1 MPPSVAR
8 QREILSRMLGIVEL
22 EPALRWFELGCS
34 LGRGA
39 GDELSDIDCAVGVD
53 DVKWKDALTMGAL
66 LATAG
71 GSISDGMRQVFPGR
85 DGQTCWHIMTLYDD
99 GAQVSCVLMPA
110 SWRTGL
116 QPGSI
121 ALYDPDGVLVTPTRP
136 PAADV
141 DATTVREWLSLGWL
155 ALGDLAKYL
164 DRDSLWEAYQRL
176 DEARSQLWK
185 VWNAGSGIDFPSYGL
200 ASLLDEPAPRGGVKA
215 LPPHVESTVARLDA
229 TDLRRAALAT
239 ADLLTHATLRV
250 STLITA
256 AGQKPPDGMR
266 RWVLHRITNNE

>member
-1 MPPSVAR
+1 M
-8 QREILSRMLGIVEL
+8 LSIIEL

-34 LGRGA
+34 LGRGV
-39 GDELSDIDCAVGVD
+39 GDELSDIDCGVGVD
-53 DVKWKDALTMGAL
+53 DARWKDALTMAAL

-85 DGQTCWHIMTLYDD
+85 DGQTCWHVVTLYDD

-110 SWRTGL
+110 SWRSGL
-116 QPGSI
+116 APGGV
-121 ALYDPDGVLVTPTRP
+121 ALYDADGRLRSPHRP
-136 PAADV
+136 KAADA
-141 DATTVREWLSLGWL
+141 DATDIREWLSLGWL
-155 ALGDLAKYL
+155 ALGDLCKYL
-164 DRDSLWEAYQRL
+164 DRGSLWEAYQKL
-176 DEARSQLWK
+176 EEARGQLWK
-185 VWNAGSGIDFPSYGL
+185 VWNTGSGIEFPSYGL
-200 ASLLDEPAPRGGVKA
+200 AALLDEPPPRGGPNA
-215 LPPHVESTVARLDA
+215 MPPHIEATIARLDK

-266 RWVLHRITNNE
+266 RWVLQRLTQDEKPIDLGPLPRAVR